1 MNRYIIPSLLCL
13 LLFSCKIEEISPV
26 GEAPKNISGSWKILK
41 ATRNGT
47 DITNAFD
54 FTQFRVKFDSTGNY
68 TIVNRVPF
76 LVNTNGTYSL
86 DDPAYP
92 FRITF
97 TPQGGSA
104 VATSFN
110 YITTA
115 GVRQLNLT
123 FVPGCELN
131 AYIYTLEKDN

>member
-1 MNRYIIPSLLCL
+1 MNRYFILSVFWLM
-13 LLFSCKIEEISPV
+13 LFSCKIEEVSPV

-47 DITNAFD
+47 DITQAFD
-54 FTQFRVKFDSTGNY
+54 FSLFRVKFDSAGNY
-68 TIVNRVPF
+68 AITNRVPF
-76 LVNTNGTYSL
+76 LVNTNGTYAL

-92 FRITF
+92 FKITF
-97 TPQGGSA
+97 TPQGGTA
-104 VATSFN
+104 IATSFN

-115 GVRQLNLT
+115 GIRQLNLT

>member
-1 MNRYIIPSLLCL
+1 MNRYLILSAFCL
-13 LLFSCKIEEISPV
+13 LLFSCKLEEVSPV
-26 GEAPKNISGSWKILK
+26 GEAPKNISGSWKVLK

-47 DITNAFD
+47 DITSAFD
-54 FTQFRVKFDSTGNY
+54 FTQFRVKFDSAGNY
-68 TIVNRVPF
+68 SIVNKIPF

-92 FRITF
+92 FKITF

-110 YITTA
+110 YVTA
-115 GVRQLNLT
+115 AGIRQLNLT

-131 AYIYTLEKDN
+131 AYIYTLQKDN